1 MRRKIERHLKNIAL
15 NLFNNIKNVF
25 VDAVTFFY
33 QFYQFYLHNTKCVVF
48 TTRELRSVLS
58 YLKRKA

>member
-15 NLFNNIKNVF
+15 NLFNNIKMF
-25 VDAVTFFY
+25 LLTQSRFFINSISN
-33 QFYQFYLHNTKCVVF
+33 NTKCVVF